1 MTFEHRAQSDIM
13 HKISQNK
20 QEHGKQRKEHDFIK
34 KPRIKNEN
42 ECKEGEKR
50 ERKKRLN
57 CPK

>member
-42 ECKEGEKR
+42 ECKRGGEKR
-50 ERKKRLN
+50 EKK
-57 CPK
+57 KG

>member
-1 MTFEHRAQSDIM
+1 MTFERAQSDIM

-42 ECKEGEKR
+42 EYKEGG
-50 ERKKRLN
+50 ERKKKVEL
-57 CPK
+57 P